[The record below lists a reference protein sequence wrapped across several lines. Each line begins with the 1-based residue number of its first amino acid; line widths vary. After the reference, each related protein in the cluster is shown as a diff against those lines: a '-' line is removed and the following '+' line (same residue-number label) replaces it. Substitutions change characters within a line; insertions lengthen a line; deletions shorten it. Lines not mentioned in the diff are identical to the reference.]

1 MGPVQGTPSEAGA
14 QASFTVALSGPPS
27 ASVSVALTSD
37 DPGEG
42 QVSPAQLTFTPENW
56 NAPQRVLVTGVDDDL
71 ADGPQDFSISFEP
84 AQSDDSRYAGV
95 TAPPV
100 RMTNV
105 DDDTA
110 GFALTEA
117 SRATNEEGAQASFT
131 VALHSQP
138 LANVTLRFD
147 SSDPGEGIVEHRELT
162 FTPVNWRAPQTVTV
176 TGMDDD
182 EADGDQPYAI
192 VFQRAQSEDPGYA
205 PLTPSSVAFLN
216 TDNDTAG
223 FTLTPLSGDT
233 TEAGGEASL
242 TLVLNSQPS
251 ADVTVRVHS
260 SDPGEG
266 KVSTGT
272 LTFTPANWKAPQ
284 TVRVTGVDDEG
295 ADGDQPYSLVFSTT
309 SGDLAYAALKL
320 PSVPLANL
328 DDDSVGIR
336 VSAASGPTSEAGGQA
351 SFTVALA
358 SKPLSPVTLPFQSS
372 DETEGT
378 LAVTRL
384 TFTPVN
390 WKAPQTVRVT
400 GVDDELVD
408 GDQPYAIT
416 FGATTSD
423 DPAYAALTPAAV
435 AMSNL
440 DDDSAGI
447 LVGAPTGPTSEAGG
461 QASFSVVLTA
471 APSSPVTLP
480 FHSSDVTE
488 GTLAITS
495 LTFTP
500 VNWNAPQAVL
510 VSGVNDEV
518 ADGDQPY
525 TIIFGATTSAD
536 PAYATLTP
544 AAVAMSNLDDDSAG
558 ILVSAPTG
566 PTSEA
571 GGQVSFSVV
580 LSSEPRASVTVRFQ
594 SSDSTEGTLSRT
606 SLTFTPTNWKAPQ
619 TVLVTGV
626 NDDLEDGNQP
636 YAITFGTTT
645 SADPTYAAITP
656 AALSLT
662 NVDDDTAG
670 FVVVASGS
678 TTESGGQ
685 ATLTLSLTSEPYA
698 PVVLLLASS
707 DTTEATLSASRLTF
721 TSTNWKAPQVVR
733 VTGIDDDVADGDQP
747 VTVLFTEVQS
757 TDAAYVAAKPANVGF
772 VNLDNDS
779 AGILVSAVSG
789 ATTEAGGTASFTV
802 VLSSQP
808 LADVTLP
815 LSSTNP
821 SEGVLSTGSLV
832 FTPVNWKAPQ
842 RVEVTGLDDEL
853 ADGDQPYAI
862 VFSASTSADPTY
874 AGRTPANVPLVNGD
888 DDTAGV
894 VVSAASGPTSEAGGS
909 ATFTVVLTS
918 RPFASVTYVFDSTD
932 LSEGT
937 VEPRSLT
944 FTPSTWNVPR
954 TVTVTGVNDSIADGD
969 QPYAVAFE
977 PPISDD
983 ATYAALV
990 PASVALL
997 NQDDGDSG
1005 GISLTPKSGTTTEAG
1020 GGVTFSAVLLS
1031 APTASVTLHFQSN
1044 DLSEGTLD
1052 KTSVTFTP
1060 GDWNVPRTFTVT
1072 GVSDLLVDGDQPY
1085 AIVFSET
1092 TSADP
1097 TYDTLIPPPLTLV
1110 NLDTPGAAT
1119 SRTWTFDS
1127 GLEGWSV
1134 TGTSATV
1141 GWNADNTPTSV
1152 PGGAVHAGARSL
1164 NYNNG
1169 VNYDDG
1175 ADHSG
1180 TATSPF
1186 VHMGSGARPQL
1197 TFWCNHQTEE
1207 TGTSYDQRFVRI
1219 HRRSNAG
1226 TVLAVEAQLSALAS
1240 PAGACAAM
1248 GAWHLHTLDLDP
1260 AWGTVQVSFTFMTVD
1275 GQYNNY
1281 AGWFIDDV
1289 TLRFAP

>member
-1 MGPVQGTPSEAGA
+1 MIAILRVSARFRLGVGALAACLFSACSCGTEVDPPSGPPPGFTVGAVQGTPSEAGA
-14 QASFTVALSGPPS
+14 QASFTVALSDPPR
-27 ASVSVALTSD
+27 AAVSVALASD
-37 DPGEG
+37 APGEG
-42 QVSPAQLTFTPENW
+42 QAAPARLTFTPENW

-71 ADGPQDFSISFEP
+71 ADGPQAFSIQFEP
-84 AQSDDSRYAGV
+84 AQSDDARYAGV
-95 TAPPV
+95 MAAPV
-100 RMTNV
+100 RLTNV

-110 GFALTEA
+110 GFTLTEA

-131 VALHSQP
+131 LALNSEP
-138 LANVTLRFD
+138 LSDVTLRFD
-147 SSDPGEGIVEHRELT
+147 STNPGEGIVEHRELT
-162 FTPVNWRAPQTVTV
+162 FTPLNWRAPQTVLV
-176 TGMDDD
+176 TGVDDD
-182 EADGDQPYAI
+182 AADGTQSYAI
-192 VFQRAQSEDPGYA
+192 IFQPALSEDPGYA
-205 PLTPSSVAFLN
+205 QLTPSSVTFLN

-223 FTLTPLSGDT
+223 FTLTPVSGDT
-233 TEAGGEASL
+233 TEAGGQATF
-242 TLVLNSQPS
+242 TLVLNSQPL
-251 ADVTVRVHS
+251 ADVTVQVHS
-260 SDPGEG
+260 SDTGEG
-266 KVSTGT
+266 QVSTG
-272 LTFTPANWKAPQ
+272 
-284 TVRVTGVDDEG
+284 V
-295 ADGDQPYSLVFSTT
+295 
-309 SGDLAYAALKL
+309 
-320 PSVPLANL
+320 
-328 DDDSVGIR
+328 
-336 VSAASGPTSEAGGQA
+336 
-351 SFTVALA
+351 
-358 SKPLSPVTLPFQSS
+358 
-372 DETEGT
+372 
-378 LAVTRL
+378 L

-390 WKAPQTVRVT
+390 WKAPQRVRTT
-400 GVDDELVD
+400 GVDDEVAD

-447 LVGAPTGPTSEAGG
+447 LVSAASGPTKEAGG
-461 QASFSVVLTA
+461 QASFSVVLTSE
-471 APSSPVTLP
+471 PSSPVTLP
-480 FHSSDVTE
+480 FQSSDVTE

-500 VNWNAPQAVL
+500 VNWKAPQSVI

-525 TIIFGATTSAD
+525 TITFSATTSAD
-536 PAYATLTP
+536 PAYAALTP

-558 ILVSAPTG
+558 ILVSAPGG

-580 LSSEPRASVTVRFQ
+580 LSSEPRASVTIWFQ
-594 SSDSTEGTLSRT
+594 SSDSTEGKLSRT

-626 NDDLEDGNQP
+626 NDDLEDGDQP
-636 YAITFGTTT
+636 YAITFNTTT

-656 AALSLT
+656 ASLSVT
-662 NVDDDTAG
+662 NIDDDTAG
-670 FVVVASGS
+670 FIVVVSGS

-707 DTTEATLSASRLTF
+707 DTTEATVSASRLTF
-721 TSTNWKAPQVVR
+721 TSTNWKAPQAVR

-757 TDAAYVAAKPANVGF
+757 TDSAYVAAKPANVGF
-772 VNLDNDS
+772 VNLDDDS
-779 AGILVSAVSG
+779 AGIIVSAVSG
-789 ATTEAGGTASFTV
+789 ASTEAGGKASFTV

-808 LADVTLP
+808 LGDVTLP
-815 LSSTNP
+815 LSSTNV
-821 SEGVLSTGSLV
+821 SEGVLSTDALV

-842 RVEVTGLDDEL
+842 RVEVTGQDDEL
-853 ADGDQPYAI
+853 ADGNQPYAI
-862 VFSASTSADPTY
+862 AFSASTSADPTY

-894 VVSAASGPTSEAGGS
+894 LVGAASGPTSEAGGT
-909 ATFTVVLTS
+909 ATFSLVLTS

-932 LSEGT
+932 LTEGT
-937 VEPRSLT
+937 VEPRSLM
-944 FTPSTWNVPR
+944 FTPATWNVPR
-954 TVTVTGVNDSIADGD
+954 TVTVTGVNDSISDGD

-983 ATYAALV
+983 TAYAALV
-990 PASVALL
+990 PANVALI

-1005 GISLTPKSGTTTEAG
+1005 GISLSPMSGTTTEAG
-1020 GGVTFSAVLLS
+1020 GSVTFSAVLKS
-1031 APTASVTLHFQSN
+1031 APTASVTLHFQSS
-1044 DLSEGTLD
+1044 DLSEGTPN
-1052 KTSVTFTP
+1052 KTSLTFTP

-1092 TSADP
+1092 TSEDP
-1097 TYDTLIPPPLTLV
+1097 TYGTLIPPPLTLV
-1110 NLDTPGAAT
+1110 NLDAPGAAT

-1127 GLEGWSV
+1127 GLEGWGV

-1186 VHMGSGARPQL
+1186 VHMGSGTRPQL

-1207 TGTSYDQRFVRI
+1207 AGTSYDQRYVRI
-1219 HRRSNAG
+1219 HRQSGAG
-1226 TVLAVEAQLSALAS
+1226 TVLAAEAQLSALAS
-1240 PAGACAAM
+1240 PAGACGAM
-1248 GAWHLHTLDLDP
+1248 GTWHTHTLDLDP

-1281 AGWFIDDV
+1281 AGWFLDDV